1 MSGTNLVQQEVR
13 LLIKPGWPSRNR
25 GLVRLDRV
33 NVSRFLLNSACA
45 VVSPFGRTLG
55 SYRAISALNMLS
67 VSERKA
73 HRNPSAA
80 ARTCGCVRM
89 EW

>member
-1 MSGTNLVQQEVR
+1 MSGTNLVQHGCLTVWQ
-13 LLIKPGWPSRNR
+13 P
-25 GLVRLDRV
+25 
-33 NVSRFLLNSACA
+33 
-45 VVSPFGRTLG
+45 TG
-55 SYRAISALNMLS
+55 SYRAIGALKMLS
-67 VSERKA
+67 ASERKA